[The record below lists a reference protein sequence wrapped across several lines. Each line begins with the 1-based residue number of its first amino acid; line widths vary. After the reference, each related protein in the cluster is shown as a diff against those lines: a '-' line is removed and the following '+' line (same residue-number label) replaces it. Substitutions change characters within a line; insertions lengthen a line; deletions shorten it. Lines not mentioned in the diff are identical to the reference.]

1 MPPTNMTEEKRPSV
15 ALVGRTNVGKS
26 TLFNRLTE
34 TEQAIVSRI
43 AGTTRDRNIG
53 KVEWVGNEFD
63 LIDTGGL
70 DLSHPDDIEKKVFEM
85 AWRAVQE
92 ADLVMLIVDAKDG
105 LLPQDQEIAR
115 QLREKG
121 IDFIVAVNKADSPS
135 LKHQSAEFFGISKTV
150 FPVSA
155 ANGTGTGDLLDYIV
169 ARILPTKPSAAA
181 PSAPAAEKPE
191 EIAIAFAGLP
201 NVGKSSLVNALLGRE
216 EVIVSEK
223 PHTTR
228 ESRDVELTFEN
239 RAIRLI
245 DTAGIRK
252 NQKLRAPLTKESAE
266 RSLQAIRR
274 ADWVVLVLDA
284 TKENWGE
291 QDHYI
296 LDTIM
301 RSGASVIIAANK
313 WDLLPGEDRYKEF
326 LKRFEREFGI
336 FDWIPVVAISAKTG
350 WHIARVL
357 RTIIELHP
365 NRSRHLPTSA
375 LDRLLKK
382 AVARRRPQKAKGP
395 EAPYI
400 HAIKQIGD
408 NPPAFEVI
416 IDYDGTLAPFY
427 TRYLTKVLRAAF
439 DFRGTPIRMRVRAI
453 R

>member
-1 MPPTNMTEEKRPSV
+1 MPAKTQPVV

-43 AGTTRDRNIG
+43 AGTTRDLN
-53 KVEWVGNEFD
+53 KANVEWVGNNFT
-63 LIDTGGL
+63 LVDTGGL
-70 DLSHPDDIEKKVFEM
+70 DLSHPDDVEKKVFEM
-85 AWRAVQE
+85 AWRSVQ
-92 ADLVMLIVDAKDG
+92 ASDLVMLVVDAKDG
-105 LLPQDQEIAR
+105 LLPQDKDIAR

-121 IDFIVAVNKADSPS
+121 VDFIIVVNKADSPS
-135 LKHQSAEFFGISKTV
+135 LRHQASEFFAISKTV

-169 ARILPTKPSAAA
+169 ARVLPPQATPR
-181 PSAPAAEKPE
+181 PDPAAKDPSR
-191 EIAIAFAGLP
+191 ITVAFAGLP
-201 NVGKSSLVNALLGRE
+201 NVGKSSLLNALLGRE

-228 ESRDVELTFEN
+228 ESRDLDLQFEGTP
-239 RAIRLI
+239 ITLV

-252 NQKLRAPLTKESAE
+252 TQKLRAVLSKESAD
-266 RSLQAIRR
+266 RSLDAIHR
-274 ADWVVLVLDA
+274 ADWVVLVIDC

-313 WDLLPGEDRYKEF
+313 WDLLEGEDRYEEF
-326 LKRFEREFGI
+326 KKRFAREFGL

-357 RTIIELHP
+357 KTIIKLHP
-365 NRSRHLPTSA
+365 NRSRTLPTSA

-382 AVARRRPQKAKGP
+382 AVARRRPQKRKGP

-400 HAIKQIGD
+400 HAIKQVGT
-408 NPPAFEVI
+408 NPPHFEIV
-416 IDYDGTLAPFY
+416 IDYDNTLAPFY
-427 TRYLTKVLRAAF
+427 SRYLTKILRAAF
-439 DFRGTPIRMRVRAI
+439 DFEGTPIRMHVRAI

>member
-1 MPPTNMTEEKRPSV
+1 MTKNTLPTV

-34 TEQAIVSRI
+34 TEQAIVSRL
-43 AGTTRDRNIG
+43 AGTTRDRNIAN
-53 KVEWVGNEFD
+53 VEWVGNNFRI
-63 LIDTGGL
+63 IDTGGL
-70 DLSHPDDIEKKVFEM
+70 DLSHPDDVEKKVFEM
-85 AWRAVQE
+85 AWRSVQE
-92 ADLVMLIVDAKDG
+92 ADLVMLVVDVKDG

-121 IDFIVAVNKADSPS
+121 IDFMIVANKADSPS
-135 LKHQSAEFFGISKTV
+135 LRHQSSEFFALSKTV

-155 ANGTGTGDLLDYIV
+155 ANGTGTGDLLDYVV
-169 ARILPTKPSAAA
+169 ARILPAKPVATPEAA
-181 PSAPAAEKPE
+181 PAPEQAL
-191 EIAIAFAGLP
+191 ITVAFAGLP
-201 NVGKSSLVNALLGRE
+201 NVGKSSLLNSLLGRE
-216 EVIVSEK
+216 EVIVSPK

-228 ESRDVELTFEN
+228 ESRDLDFTFDGTPM
-239 RAIRLI
+239 RLI

-252 NQKLRAPLTKESAE
+252 TQKLRAPLSKESAE
-266 RSLQAIRR
+266 RTLHAIRR
-274 ADWVVLVLDA
+274 ADWVVLVIDA

-301 RSGASVIIAANK
+301 ASGASVIIAANK
-313 WDLLPGEDRYKEF
+313 WDLLEGEDRYKEF

-336 FDWIPVVAISAKTG
+336 FDWIPVVAISAKSG
-350 WHIARVL
+350 WHISRIMK
-357 RTIIELHP
+357 TIIELNP
-365 NRSRHLPTSA
+365 NRSRTLPTSA

-400 HAIKQIGD
+400 HAIKQIGTE
-408 NPPAFEVI
+408 PPSFEVI

-439 DFRGTPIRMRVRAI
+439 DFEGTPVRMRVRAL

>member
-1 MPPTNMTEEKRPSV
+1 MPLTNMTEKRLPTAV
-15 ALVGRTNVGKS
+15 LVGRTNVGKS

-34 TEQAIVSRI
+34 TERAIISPI
-43 AGTTRDRNIG
+43 AGTTRDRNIA
-53 KVEWVGNEFD
+53 KVEWVGYEFD

-70 DLSHPDDIEKKVFEM
+70 DLSHPDDVEKKVFEM
-85 AWRAVQE
+85 AWQAVQT
-92 ADLVMLIVDAKDG
+92 ADLIMLVLDTKDG

-121 IDFIVAVNKADSPS
+121 KDFIVVANKADSPS
-135 LKHQSAEFFGISKTV
+135 LKHQSAEFFAVSKTV

-155 ANGTGTGDLLDYIV
+155 ANGTGTGDLLDYVV
-169 ARILPTKPSAAA
+169 ARLFPTKPTAA
-181 PSAPAAEKPE
+181 PAGPIEERE

-201 NVGKSSLVNALLGRE
+201 NVGKSSLLNSLLGRE

-228 ESRDVELTFEN
+228 ESRDVFLEFEGTP
-239 RAIRLI
+239 IRLI

-252 NQKLRAPLTKESAE
+252 QQKLRGSLVQQSAA
-266 RSLQAIRR
+266 RSLSAIRQ
-274 ADWVVLVLDA
+274 ADWVVLVVDA

-296 LDTIM
+296 LDTIIK
-301 RSGASVIIAANK
+301 SGASVIIAANK
-313 WDLLPGEDRYKEF
+313 WDLLEGEDRYEQFK
-326 LKRFEREFGI
+326 KRFAREFGL
-336 FDWIPVVAISAKTG
+336 FDWIPVIAISAKTG

-365 NRSRHLPTSA
+365 NRKRELPQSA

-382 AVARRRPQKAKGP
+382 AVARRRPQKKKGP

-400 HAIKQIGD
+400 HAIKQIGTE
-408 NPPAFEVI
+408 PPYFEVV
-416 IDYDGTLAPFY
+416 IDYDNTLAAFY
-427 TRYLTKVLRAAF
+427 TRYLMKVIRSQFEF
-439 DFRGTPIRMRVRAI
+439 DGTPIRIRVRSI